1 MVDWLIQNEGGV
13 RLGVFVALFAALAAT
28 EFHRPLRPPGASK
41 SLRWAANLGLAFLGA
56 FFIRFLFPAA
66 ALGFGLFAQQN
77 GLGLMRVWDPAP
89 AVAVVTS
96 MLLLDL
102 AIYFQ
107 HVVFHFVPML
117 WRFHRVH
124 HADMEFDVTTAMR
137 FHPLELLISM
147 AIKGLVICLIGPPMI
162 AIMIF
167 EVLLNAS
174 SLFTHAN
181 IRLPARLDQLLR
193 VAIVT
198 PDMHRIHHSIEPVE
212 TNSNFGFNISIWD
225 RLFGTYRREAH
236 LDQASMPVGIDQ
248 LRDPARVLTL
258 RGMLTLP
265 FQRTI
270 PRSSNPTAKKQ

>member
-1 MVDWLIQNEGGV
+1 MIDWLILNEGAV
-13 RLGVFVALFAALAAT
+13 RLGVFMALFAILAAA
-28 EFHRPLRPPGASK
+28 ELRHPLRPPGASK
-41 SLRWAANLGLAFLGA
+41 SLRWSANLGMAFLGA

-77 GLGLMRVWDPAP
+77 ELGLMRVWNPAP
-89 AVAVVTS
+89 AVAAVTS
-96 MLLLDL
+96 VLLLDL
-102 AIYFQ
+102 FIYFQ
-107 HVVFHFVPML
+107 HVLFHFVPTL

-147 AIKGLVICLIGPPMI
+147 AIKGLLICLIGPPMI

-174 SLFTHAN
+174 SLFSHAN
-181 IRLPARLDQLLR
+181 IRLPAKLDRLLR
-193 VAIVT
+193 LAIVT
-198 PDMHRIHHSIEPVE
+198 PDMHRIHHSTEPAE

-225 RLFGTYRREAH
+225 RLFGTYRRHAH
-236 LDQASMPVGIDQ
+236 LDQASMPVGIDEM
-248 LRDPARVLTL
+248 RDPASVLTL

-265 FQRTI
+265 FRHAS
-270 PRSSNPTAKKQ
+270 PSAKRSP